1 MQTNLKETLIK
12 NIKMLRE
19 QKGLTREELSLLLE
33 FDNSYISKL
42 ENGNTNPTVEKLEK
56 ICNFFKLRA
65 GELFEDIFINES
77 DEIVPSNDIYKIKL
91 AKNLRTIREA
101 KGLTREEM
109 SFALKFDSSYVSKL
123 EKGRI
128 NITIDKIILIADFL
142 GVRLPDL
149 FK

>member
-42 ENGNTNPTVEKLEK
+42 E
-56 ICNFFKLRA
+56 
-65 GELFEDIFINES
+65 
-77 DEIVPSNDIYKIKL
+77 
-91 AKNLRTIREA
+91 
-101 KGLTREEM
+101 
-109 SFALKFDSSYVSKL
+109 
-123 EKGRI
+123 KGRI